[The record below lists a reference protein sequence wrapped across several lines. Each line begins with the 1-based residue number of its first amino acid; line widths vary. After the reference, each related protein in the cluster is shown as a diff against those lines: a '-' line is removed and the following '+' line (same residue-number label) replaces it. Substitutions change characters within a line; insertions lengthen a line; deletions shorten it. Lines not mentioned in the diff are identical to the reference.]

1 MKKIILLLFA
11 GISFFSYAQ
20 KNYWTSFKGN
30 YQNVIFPQERVPDNY
45 TTYTLAEQG
54 LKQELT
60 QAPDL
65 YSGQEG
71 IRIVLPSTDG
81 NFSVYKV
88 YKSSTLSAGLQ
99 QKFPGIQTYRAFG
112 LKKPSQAS
120 IVISPWGVNIE
131 IFKPGKSAEIIQ
143 AINPQ
148 NKIYWVYKKTDLAA
162 EPFECFTQDH
172 TNFNEQLQNSR
183 QSTDGVLRTY
193 RYAVGT
199 TGEYS
204 QYHVNLA
211 IQAGVIPSNATDAQ
225 KKAVVLAAVTTTVDR
240 LNTIYE
246 RDLGIHLALVSNE
259 DQVIFLDPNT
269 DPYDNSDIISMLNNN
284 TNVLNQYIGVN
295 NYDGGHLFSTYPGG
309 GISGLG
315 VICSSSQKARSV
327 TGSANPIGDPYDV
340 DYVAHEVGHSFGAN
354 HTFANSCQSNRNMGT
369 SVEPG
374 SGSTIMA
381 YAGVCSPNVQ
391 NHSDDYF
398 HVVSISEITD
408 FITNY
413 ATCAQQSNIGNT
425 APQVNTVTYTNNYV
439 PKSTPFILEANAT
452 DTQNDFLTYCWEEVD
467 VINDSNINAYT
478 PVSTNTA
485 GPMFRSYL
493 PTEKN
498 YRSFPPIGNIL
509 DNSYGSTWE
518 VLPSVSRNMNFVV
531 TVRDNH
537 PGGGQTP
544 AQIVGLQVDG
554 STGPFRVTS
563 QGADEVWQVGQTKTI
578 TWDVAGT
585 TGGQVNCGTV
595 DILFSDNNGISFDY
609 VLASDVPNDGSETIT
624 VPSGIDS
631 PNGRIMIKGHNRYFF
646 DLAKGK
652 ISIGTFQ
659 NVCNTTTDSNTNVNI
674 PDNNPS
680 GTSTTI
686 NVSDN
691 NIINDVNINL
701 NIAHTYIQD
710 LIIKVISPSGTEV
723 VLYNQNCGSQDNI
736 IATFDDDGNNLNCSS
751 IQGHIKPVGN
761 LSDFYGENANGTW
774 TLWVSDNA
782 AQDVGTIVS
791 WGVEICHIV
800 TSGIENNNLQALNIW
815 PNPALNNVQ
824 ISFKKDNQLPVE
836 IRLLDISGREVI
848 RKKITSNGTDFN
860 TNLNVSSFK
869 KGLYLIEIKNGSHQ
883 SIKKLLIN

>member
-30 YQNVIFPQERVPDNY
+30 YQNVILPQERIPDDY
-45 TTYTLAEQG
+45 ATYTLAEQG
-54 LKQELT
+54 LKQELK

-71 IRIVLPSTDG
+71 IRIVLPSTNG
-81 NFSVYKV
+81 NFSIYKV
-88 YKSSTLSAGLQ
+88 YKSSTLSVGLQ
-99 QKFPGIQTYRAFG
+99 QKFPEIQTYRAFG

-143 AINPQ
+143 AVNPQ
-148 NKIYWVYKKTDLAA
+148 NQIYWVYKKTDLAA
-162 EPFECFTQDH
+162 ESFECFTQDH
-172 TNFNEQLQNSR
+172 TDFNEQLQNSR

-211 IQAGVIPSNATDAQ
+211 IQAGVIPSNATNAQ

-246 RDLGIHLALVSNE
+246 RDLGIHLALVSTE

-269 DPYDNSDIISMLNNN
+269 DPYDNTDIISMLNNN
-284 TNVLNQYIGVN
+284 TNVLNQHIGVS

-315 VICSSSQKARSV
+315 VICNANQKARSV
-327 TGSANPIGDPYDV
+327 TGSQNPIGDPYDV

-381 YAGVCSPNVQ
+381 YAGVCAPNVQ
-391 NHSDDYF
+391 NHSDAYF
-398 HVVSISEITD
+398 HIVSVSEITGY
-408 FITNY
+408 ITNWG
-413 ATCAQQSNIGNT
+413 TCAQQTNIGNT
-425 APQVNTVTYTNNYV
+425 APQINAVSYSNNYI

-452 DTQNDFLTYCWEEVD
+452 DAQNDLLTYCWEEVD
-467 VINDSNINAYT
+467 IINDSNINAYT

-509 DNSYGSTWE
+509 NNSYGSTWE
-518 VLPSVSRNMNFVV
+518 VLPSVSRNLNFAV

-537 PGGGQTP
+537 TGGGQTP
-544 AQIVGLQVDG
+544 VETLNIQVDG

-563 QGADEVWQVGQTKTI
+563 QGADEVWQPGQTKTI
-578 TWDVAGT
+578 TWNVAGT
-585 TGGQVNCGTV
+585 TGGQVNCSTV
-595 DILFSDNNGISFDY
+595 DILFSDNNGVSFDY
-609 VLASDVPNDGSETIT
+609 VLASNVPNDGSETIT

-631 PNGRIMIKGHNRYFF
+631 PDGRIMVKGHNRYFF

-652 ISIGTFQ
+652 IAVGTFQ
-659 NVCNTTTDSNTNVNI
+659 NVCNTTSDNNTSLNI
-674 PDNNPS
+674 PDNDPN
-680 GTSTTI
+680 GITTTI
-686 NVSDN
+686 NVSDTH
-691 NIINDVNINL
+691 IISDVNVNI

-710 LIIKVISPSGTEV
+710 LKIKVISPSGTEV
-723 VLYNQNCGSQDNI
+723 VLYNQNCGSQNNI
-736 IATFDDDGNNLNCSS
+736 IATFDDDGNNLNCSN
-751 IQGHIKPVGN
+751 IQGHVKPVGN

-782 AQDVGTIVS
+782 GQDVGTIVS
-791 WGVEICHIV
+791 WGVETCHIV
-800 TSGIENNNLQALNIW
+800 TSAVNPVNLPGLNIW
-815 PNPALNNVQ
+815 PNPTDNMVQ
-824 ISFKKDNQLPVE
+824 ISFKKLNNLPVE
-836 IRLLDISGREVI
+836 ISLIDISGREVI
-848 RKKITSNGTDFN
+848 KQKYNDTGEIFN
-860 TNLNVSSFK
+860 AKLNLKSLN
-869 KGLYLIEIKNGSHQ
+869 KGLYMVHIKNGQQQ
-883 SIKKLLIN
+883 STQKLLVK

>member
-20 KNYWTSFKGN
+20 KNYWAPFKGN
-30 YQNVIFPQERVPDNY
+30 YQNVILPQERIPDDY
-45 TTYTLAEQG
+45 ATYTLAEQG
-54 LKQELT
+54 LKQELK

-71 IRIVLPSTDG
+71 IRIVLPSTGG

-99 QKFPGIQTYRAFG
+99 QKFPEIQTYRAFG

-143 AINPQ
+143 AVNPQ

-172 TNFNEQLQNSR
+172 TDLNEQLQNSR

-211 IQAGVIPSNATDAQ
+211 IQAGVIPSNATNAQ

-246 RDLGIHLALVSNE
+246 RDLGIHLALVSTE

-269 DPYDNSDIISMLNNN
+269 DPYDNTDIISMLNNN

-315 VICSSSQKARSV
+315 VICNANQKARSV
-327 TGSANPIGDPYDV
+327 TGSQNPIGDPYDV

-354 HTFANSCQSNRNMGT
+354 HTFANSCQNNRNMGT

-381 YAGVCSPNVQ
+381 YAGVCAPNVQ
-391 NHSDDYF
+391 NHSDAYF
-398 HVVSISEITD
+398 HIVSISEITGY
-408 FITNY
+408 ITNWG
-413 ATCAQQSNIGNT
+413 TCAQQTNIGNT
-425 APQVNTVTYTNNYV
+425 APQINTVSYSNNYI

-452 DTQNDFLTYCWEEVD
+452 DAQNDLLTYCWEEVD
-467 VINDSNINAYT
+467 VINNQNINAYT

-509 DNSYGSTWE
+509 NNSYGSTWE
-518 VLPSVSRNMNFVV
+518 VLPSVSRNLNFAV

-537 PGGGQTP
+537 TGGGQTP
-544 AQIVGLQVDG
+544 AETINVQVDG

-563 QGADEVWQVGQTKTI
+563 QGADEVWQPGQSKTI
-578 TWDVAGT
+578 TWNVAGT

-595 DILFSDNNGISFDY
+595 DILFSDNNGVSFDHI
-609 VLASDVPNDGSETIT
+609 LASNVPNDGSETIT
-624 VPSGIDS
+624 VPTGIDS
-631 PNGRIMIKGHNRYFF
+631 PDGRIMVKGHNRYFF

-652 ISIGTFQ
+652 IAIGTFQ
-659 NVCNTTTDSNTNVNI
+659 NVCNTTSDNNTGLNI
-674 PDNNPS
+674 PDNDPN
-680 GTSTTI
+680 GVSTTI
-686 NVSDN
+686 NVADN
-691 NIINDVNINL
+691 HTISDVNINI

-710 LIIKVISPSGTEV
+710 LKIKVISPSGTEV
-723 VLYNQNCGSQDNI
+723 VLYNQNCGSQHNI
-736 IATFDDDGNNLNCSS
+736 IATFDDDGNNLNCSN
-751 IQGHIKPVGN
+751 IQGHVKPVGN

-782 AQDVGTIVS
+782 GQDVGTIVS
-791 WGVEICHIV
+791 WGVEICHV
-800 TSGIENNNLQALNIW
+800 ETGSVDSSDLPELNIW
-815 PNPALNNVQ
+815 PNPADNIVQ
-824 ISFKKDNQLPVE
+824 ISFKKLNNLPVE
-836 IRLLDISGREVI
+836 ISLIDISGREVI
-848 RKKITSNGTDFN
+848 KQKYNDAGEIFN
-860 TNLNVSSFK
+860 AKLNLKSLN
-869 KGLYLIEIKNGSHQ
+869 KGLYMVHIKNGQQQ
-883 SIKKLLIN
+883 STQKLLVK